1 MVEEAPRES
10 RFQVASLVAGRIRND
25 EGRLR
30 AGSRAHPSWAT
41 PAPASRARRA
51 GAGPEGGAPEGRGAG
66 GRYPSDSRRL
76 RLGAERQSLSATP
89 RVTAPQQRWVPAAAF
104 APPLP
109 LTPPPP
115 CPTSPVPGR
124 CAAARISTSSSRRW
138 VSWCGGYVPSVK
150 SSCEAHQSQR
160 GWPGEVQAGGS
171 QWSDESLFPL
181 RSLHPQIRISKENGL
196 RTQGVQ
202 LRFAGHLAPFS
213 TVPSLSRARSQ

>member
-1 MVEEAPRES
+1 MVRGS
-10 RFQVASLVAGRIRND
+10 
-25 EGRLR
+25 LR
-30 AGSRAHPSWAT
+30 AVSGPHPSWAT
-41 PAPASRARRA
+41 PAPRLSRAQGRGGTRGRGPRRARR
-51 GAGPEGGAPEGRGAG
+51 GGATLVTQGACG
-66 GRYPSDSRRL
+66 W
-76 RLGAERQSLSATP
+76 AQNASLSATP

-138 VSWCGGYVPSVK
+138 VSGWGGYVRSVR
-150 SSCEAHQSQR
+150 SSCETHQSQR

-181 RSLHPQIRISKENGL
+181 RSLYPQIRISEENGL
-196 RTQGVQ
+196 RVQ
-202 LRFAGHLAPFS
+202 LTFAGHLAPFS
-213 TVPSLSRARSQ
+213 TVPYLSRARSQ